1 MNKTLRYSLLSL
13 LMLVCGMISAQT
25 VVFEETFSKC
35 AGKGGNDGT
44 FASITGNKNL
54 SDDYTDNAGWISD
67 KATAAKECIS
77 VGQSK
82 VAGSVTT
89 PAIALNGNAT
99 LTFKAAA
106 WAKDSQTLTLSIEG
120 GSLDKET
127 VTLEKGAFSE
137 YTVAITGGTA
147 NTKITFKGTAASNRF
162 FLDDVKVVNA
172 GGDTPQPVE
181 VAAPTFSLE
190 SGVYTSA
197 QTLTLTPAE
206 GTTVYY
212 TLDGTA
218 PTKESTLYT
227 APIAITTTTTVK
239 AIAYDAAGNASKV
252 VSETYT
258 FPVAC
263 ANIAAV
269 KDLESGSLVAL
280 SLTDAQ
286 VVYVNVYTSGTEP
299 NTKTNTEYYVR
310 DASGAIDLYNTG
322 LELALGKVVNGT
334 AIFKYTVY
342 NGLPELTSSNATN
355 AEGLTITDGKE
366 VVPTVITVAD
376 LVNEEHLCDLVVVKN
391 VQFATKKSGT
401 YTNNYVFDPSTSD
414 SALVYNKFKVESFS
428 VPTDSKNYDVVGI
441 LGCAKLSGNIV
452 NELFPTKAAEESSA
466 TGISNVKANVETK
479 ETIYNIAGQRVA
491 KLQKGLNIVNGRK
504 VLVK

>member
-13 LMLVCGMISAQT
+13 LMLVCGMISA
-25 VVFEETFSKC
+25 
-35 AGKGGNDGT
+35 
-44 FASITGNKNL
+44 
-54 SDDYTDNAGWISD
+54 
-67 KATAAKECIS
+67 ATYSYEFPSTI
-77 VGQSK
+77 
-82 VAGSVTT
+82 
-89 PAIALNGNAT
+89 
-99 LTFKAAA
+99 FKAAGT
-106 WAKDSQTLTLSIEG
+106 QTLNDVEWTLATDAGYFGFDASEYKKGQQFGSSKKAATYVTLSTKGIAGTITSIKVNTAGASGITATLDVTVGGKAFGEQYTLTMESKDAEFTGSAEGEIVLSYKNTSAKALYIKSIE
-120 GSLDKET
+120 
-127 VTLEKGAFSE
+127 
-137 YTVAITGGTA
+137 ITYG
-147 NTKITFKGTAASNRF
+147 N
-162 FLDDVKVVNA
+162 

-190 SGVYTSA
+190 SGIYTSA

-218 PTKESTLYT
+218 PTKESTKYT

-280 SLTDAQ
+280 SLIDAQ

-401 YTNNYVFDPSTSD
+401 YTNSYVFDPSTSD

-466 TGISNVKANVETK
+466 TSISNVKANVEAK

-491 KLQKGLNIVNGRK
+491 KLQKGLNIVNGKK